1 MSDLTFRKQEILVL
15 VEQGCK
21 NREVAWQFAVTENT
35 INRRLARIYEKLS
48 VHTRQDAVKEWRKR
62 YPDF

>member
-1 MSDLTFRKQEILVL
+1 ML